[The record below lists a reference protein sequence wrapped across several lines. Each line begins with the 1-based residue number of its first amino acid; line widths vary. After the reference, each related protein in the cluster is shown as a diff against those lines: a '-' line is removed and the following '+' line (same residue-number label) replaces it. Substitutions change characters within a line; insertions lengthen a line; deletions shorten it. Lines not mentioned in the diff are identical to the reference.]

1 MRQITS
7 YFLYFIGEKNMAI
20 PLLWTKLYIPPP
32 QPGLVRRPRLTQLI
46 NENLNRKLTLISAP
60 AGFGKT
66 TLISEWILTSP
77 RRVTWLSI
85 EGADN
90 DPARFW
96 SYFMAALQMLQE
108 NLIKDSRAFL
118 QEQAQPTGLAQIETF
133 ITVLLN
139 ELSVFPD
146 EFALVLDDYHQINN
160 QAIHDGMAF
169 LINHL
174 PPGMH
179 IIITCR
185 ADPPLPLASLRARGQ
200 MTELRAVD
208 LRFATDEIAAFL
220 NQIKQLDLPV
230 DQIAA
235 LESRT
240 EGWIAGLQLAAI
252 SLQKRQDATE
262 FIESFT
268 GSHRFILDYLVDEV
282 LSCQPEDV
290 QSFLLDTS
298 ILERFTGPL
307 CDSLTGRNDGQER
320 LKQLEQANLFIIPLD
335 DERRWYRYHSLFADL
350 LRSRLQELKPDQLPV
365 LHRRAC
371 DWLERENFLPEAIH
385 HAVIIDDFERAAQLI
400 EKATEM
406 QRQRGEIAT
415 LTCWMDALPGD
426 VRRSHPSLC
435 LAYAR
440 ALVDTAQN
448 DSIGT
453 LLDEAEAGLEMQ
465 RFARYPSSTSLK
477 GQIAALR
484 AYLAMIQHRYGEAI
498 ELARVA
504 RELLDEEE
512 VRWRSFAALIL
523 AGAYRFTND
532 WASAGQIYQEASD
545 LSQSAGDN
553 VNALTALSMWGEVLE
568 AQGHLRQSAEQF
580 ERVLHLAQEYAIPN
594 APVTGYA
601 LVGLG
606 RVWYEWDD
614 LQAALRFVKDG
625 IQRSQKGGF
634 KDILLRGYIA
644 QARIQQAQHDFEGTW
659 DALENAELAAK
670 QMGGA
675 EIKDWVDAFR
685 AQTWLARGESEAAI
699 GWASKYSGDL
709 YDQVF
714 PSIAIALARVR
725 LAQGKPEEALG
736 LLEHALQS
744 AQVVGRLGNAVQ
756 ILVIK
761 ALVQSVLGEQENS
774 LATLSRALA
783 FAEPEGYL
791 RVFVDEGEPMRL
803 LVAGFKSMIENQ
815 TDQEISIDYLNKLLS
830 AFQIPSFQSFRKS
843 TFDNRQSSLPDPL
856 SERELEVLHLMA
868 AGLSNR
874 DIARRDVVSIN
885 TVKTQVKSI
894 YGKLGAH
901 TRADALMAARR
912 LGLI

>member
-1 MRQITS
+1 
-7 YFLYFIGEKNMAI
+7 MAI
-20 PLLWTKLYIPPP
+20 PLLRTKLYIPPP
-32 QPGLVRRPRLTQLI
+32 QPGLVPRPRLTQLI
-46 NENLNRKLTLISAP
+46 NESLNRKLTLISAP

-66 TLISEWILTSP
+66 TLLSEWILTST
-77 RRVTWLSI
+77 RRVTWLSL
-85 EGADN
+85 ESADN

-108 NLIKDSRAFL
+108 SLVNDSQAFL
-118 QEQAQPTGLAQIETF
+118 QAQGQPTRSAQTETF

-139 ELSVFPD
+139 DISAFPG

-160 QAIHDGMAF
+160 QSIHDGMTF

-174 PPGMH
+174 PPRMH
-179 IIITCR
+179 IILTCR
-185 ADPPLPLASLRARGQ
+185 ADPPLPLARLRARGQ
-200 MTELRAVD
+200 MTELRADD
-208 LRFATDEIAAFL
+208 LRFAMDEIVAFL
-220 NQIKQLDLPV
+220 NHIKKLDLLV

-290 QSFLLDTS
+290 QIFLLETS
-298 ILERFTGPL
+298 ILARFTGPL
-307 CDSLTGRNDGQER
+307 CDALMGRNDGQER
-320 LKQLEQANLFIIPLD
+320 LRQLEQANLFIISLD

-350 LRSRLQELKPDQLPV
+350 LHSRLQELKPDRLLV
-365 LHRRAC
+365 LHQRAS
-371 DWLERENFLPEAIH
+371 DWFEREGLLPEAIH
-385 HAVIIDDFERAAQLI
+385 HALVMNEYERAAQLI
-400 EKATEM
+400 EKAVEM
-406 QRQRGEIAT
+406 ERQRGEIAT
-415 LTCWMDALPGD
+415 LTRWMNTLPAEI
-426 VRRSHPSLC
+426 RRNHPSLC

-448 DSIGT
+448 TSIET
-453 LLDEAEAGLEMQ
+453 LVEEAETGMEVDQLLGGL
-465 RFARYPSSTSLK
+465 SSASLR
-477 GQIAALR
+477 GQMAALR
-484 AYLAMIQHRYGEAI
+484 AYLAMNQHRYREAI
-498 ELARVA
+498 QLSHLA
-504 RELLDEEE
+504 RELLGDSET
-512 VRWRSFAALIL
+512 RWRSFASLIL

-532 WASAGQIYQEASD
+532 WAAAGQIYQEAYD
-545 LSQSAGDN
+545 LSQSVGDH
-553 VNALTALSMWGEVLE
+553 VNALTTLSMWGEVLE
-568 AQGHLRQSAEQF
+568 AQGRLRHSVEQF
-580 ERVLHLAQEYAIPN
+580 ERVRQLAQEYAIPN

-601 LVGLG
+601 LVGLA

-614 LQAALRFVKDG
+614 LQASLSFVQEG
-625 IQRSQKGGF
+625 IQRGIKGDIR
-634 KDILLRGYIA
+634 DILLRGYLALA
-644 QARIQQAQHDFEGTW
+644 QIRQTQYDFEGASV
-659 DALENAELAAK
+659 ALENAQLAAK
-670 QMGGA
+670 QMGVPQ
-675 EIKDWVDAFR
+675 IKDWVDAFR
-685 AQTWLARGESEAAI
+685 AQTWLAQGESERAI
-699 GWASKYSGDL
+699 GWALKYSGDL

-714 PSIAIALARVR
+714 PSIAVALARVQ
-725 LAQGKPEEALG
+725 LVQGDPEEALG

-744 AQVVGRLGNAVQ
+744 AQAVGRLGNAAQ
-756 ILVIK
+756 IWVVKAIVLRILGELENSFAALSK
-761 ALVQSVLGEQENS
+761 AL
-774 LATLSRALA
+774 T

-791 RVFVDEGEPMRL
+791 RVFLDEGEPMRL
-803 LVAGFKSMIENQ
+803 LIIEFKSMIENQ
-815 TDQEISIDYLNKLLS
+815 AGRMVSTDQEISIDYLNKILA
-830 AFQIPSFQSFRKS
+830 AFQIASLPPTRKS
-843 TFDNRQSSLPDPL
+843 SVDNQQSSIPDPL

-901 TRADALMAARR
+901 TRADALTAARR